1 MEKNQKEKE
10 QVYKI
15 VPEAENIILTLV
27 ENLTNDELFQKHVNK
42 LHDSA
47 LPKDQKKSL
56 IINKTIQ
63 NIKVFNTK
71 INPLFL
77 ATDIGVLVGISQIN
91 YVIKKFEP
99 EEKVDGYIT
108 INNKIKKV
116 IFLTRHGI
124 YRCFFASRSPLA
136 RLFRKFICN
145 LIDHMVE
152 NESETMAKISAKFQ
166 EDNKELLQ
174 KGIQDL
180 QNRLVDIET
189 KYIEE
194 QKKTQMMAIQ
204 YENEYNKRIEIEEE
218 NTEIDILNSYNTMH
232 IEQLKKEKQECIS
245 RINNIKTNI
254 IEEDNNS
261 IETIELRILKEKYMK
276 PMYIYILT
284 PAYFKKLLKIKKKEL
299 SSNNKDTGVETLEKF
314 HKEKRKTVETL
325 EKFHKEKRK
334 TVEVVEIISNGNQ
347 FNMTSHLEQNNS
359 IFEGEFNSSEFNSDD
374 FTNLSSTVDDLLADT
389 IYEYNFTNIFAKNEI
404 YIEPD
409 EILYYCL
416 GFGRNISSK
425 DKIITINTQWIANKI
440 HFTNIL
446 KSLGEMSTRLILNK
460 ITLYKTS
467 IEEINDV
474 NREEFINL
482 SSESN
487 LNRL

>member
-1 MEKNQKEKE
+1 MENKEE
-10 QVYKI
+10 PVYKI
-15 VPEAENIILTLV
+15 IPEAENIILTLV
-27 ENLTNDELFQKHVNK
+27 ENLTNNELFQKHVNK
-42 LHDSA
+42 LHESA
-47 LPKDQKKSL
+47 LPKDKKKSL

-99 EEKVDGYIT
+99 EEKVEGYIT

-116 IFLTRHGI
+116 IFLTKHGI

-152 NESETMAKISAKFQ
+152 NESEIMKKISAKFQ
-166 EDNKELLQ
+166 EENKELLQ

-194 QKKTQMMAIQ
+194 QKKAQILALQ
-204 YENEYNKRIEIEEE
+204 YDEEYKKRIKIEEE
-218 NTEIDILNSYNTMH
+218 NTEIDILNSYNNMH
-232 IEQLKKEKQECIS
+232 IEQLKKEKQAYMS
-245 RINNIKTNI
+245 RIKDIKNNI

-261 IETIELRILKEKYMK
+261 IDTIELRILKEKYMK
-276 PMYIYILT
+276 PMYICILT
-284 PAYFKKLLKIKKKEL
+284 PDYFKKLLKLKKKEMDE
-299 SSNNKDTGVETLEKF
+299 NKDPNETSSQLE
-314 HKEKRKTVETL
+314 TVADL
-325 EKFHKEKRK
+325 
-334 TVEVVEIISNGNQ
+334 ISDNVYENN
-347 FNMTSHLEQNNS
+347 FN
-359 IFEGEFNSSEFNSDD
+359 
-374 FTNLSSTVDDLLADT
+374 
-389 IYEYNFTNIFAKNEI
+389 NIFANDEI
-404 YIEPD
+404 HIEPD

-416 GFGRNISSK
+416 VFGRNISSK
-425 DKIITINTQWIANKI
+425 DKIITVNIQWVANKK

-446 KSLGEMSTRLILNK
+446 QSLNEMSTVLTLNK

-467 IEEINDV
+467 IDEINDV

-482 SSESN
+482 SSELKN
-487 LNRL
+487 

>member
-425 DKIITINTQWIANKI
+425 DKIITINT
-440 HFTNIL
+440 L

>member
-1 MEKNQKEKE
+1 METPHVEKIQNVE
-10 QVYKI
+10 KKKDQVYKM

-27 ENLTNDELFQKHVNK
+27 ENLTNNELFQKHVNK
-42 LHDSA
+42 LHESA
-47 LPKDQKKSL
+47 LPKDKKKSL

-99 EEKVDGYIT
+99 EEKVEGYIT

-116 IFLTRHGI
+116 IFLTKHGI

-152 NESETMAKISAKFQ
+152 NESEMMAKISAKFQ
-166 EDNKELLQ
+166 KENKELLQ

-180 QNRLVDIET
+180 QNKLVDIET

-194 QKKTQMMAIQ
+194 QKKTQMLAIQ
-204 YENEYNKRIEIEEE
+204 YDDEYKKRIEIEEE
-218 NTEIDILNSYNTMH
+218 NIEIDILNSYNTMH
-232 IEQLKKEKQECIS
+232 IEQLKKEKQACMS
-245 RINNIKTNI
+245 RINDIKNNI

-284 PAYFKKLLKIKKKEL
+284 PTYFKKLLKIKKKEL
-299 SSNNKDTGVETLEKF
+299 SVILDEPNETKSQLN
-314 HKEKRKTVETL
+314 R
-325 EKFHKEKRK
+325 
-334 TVEVVEIISNGNQ
+334 
-347 FNMTSHLEQNNS
+347 
-359 IFEGEFNSSEFNSDD
+359 SS
-374 FTNLSSTVDDLLADT
+374 FTNDFNEPNETKSQLATVDDLIDDT
-389 IYEYNFTNIFAKNEI
+389 IYEHNFTNIFAKNEI
-404 YIEPD
+404 CIDPD

-425 DKIITINTQWIANKI
+425 DKIITINTQWVANKK

-446 KSLGEMSTRLILNK
+446 KSLDEMSTVVTLNK
-460 ITLYKTS
+460 IILYKTS

-482 SSESN
+482 SLELKSVYTTH
-487 LNRL
+487 LK